1 MELRFDRSLPGRG
14 GNDQSRLHSVAAAI
28 PIKGNRQNFMGQVL
42 NDLLTPDT
50 RIWDFSPMGS
60 GTAKTARES
69 AKSPEG
75 TLGAIWSAVAD
86 EVITTL
92 FLRLRQLLELLERAA
107 QDSRHRKV
115 LRERRQ
121 LRHRVRSGAL
131 ADRLVR

>member
-1 MELRFDRSLPGRG
+1 
-14 GNDQSRLHSVAAAI
+14 
-28 PIKGNRQNFMGQVL
+28 
-42 NDLLTPDT
+42 
-50 RIWDFSPMGS
+50 MGS